1 MSAKSKLLKIAA
13 ASAITTREELTAIVI
28 TTADTILTRDKLTL
42 ERDAAIKEIEERF
55 NLELEILDESIDK
68 NQKRIHTWA
77 VSNRKEYFGTSRTF
91 AVAGHTLEF
100 RQSPGKVETTK
111 GTTQNDV
118 INALLGEDDEIQEKY
133 LSVKAALDKH
143 AILKA
148 FDPDKGSPE
157 DRTKLENLG
166 LTITAPDLFT
176 FKPNQST
183 VNG

>member
-13 ASAITTREELTAIVI
+13 SSAITTREELTAIVI

-42 ERDAAIKEIEERF
+42 ER
-55 NLELEILDESIDK
+55 ESIDK

-148 FDPDKGSPE
+148 FDPDKGNPE

-166 LTITAPDLFT
+166 LTISAPDLFT

-183 VNG
+183 VQS

>member
-13 ASAITTREELTAIVI
+13 AAAITTREELTAIVI

-55 NLELEILDESIDK
+55 NLELELLDESIKK
-68 NQKRIHTWA
+68 NEKRIHTWA
-77 VSNRKEYFGTSRTF
+77 VSNRKEYFGPARTF
-91 AVAGHTLEF
+91 TVAGHTLEF
-100 RQSPGKVETTK
+100 RQSPGKVDTAK
-111 GTTQNDV
+111 SITQEDV
-118 INALLGEDDEIQEKY
+118 INSLLGEENAFQEKY

-148 FDPDKGSPE
+148 FDPDKGNPE

-166 LTITAPDLFT
+166 LTISAPDLFT

-183 VNG
+183 VQS

>member
-1 MSAKSKLLKIAA
+1 MSAKSKLLKLAS

-28 TTADTILTRDKLTL
+28 TTADTILSRDKLVL
-42 ERDAAIKEIEERF
+42 ERDAALKEIEERF
-55 NLELEILDESIDK
+55 NLELEILDESIEK

-77 VSNRKEYFGTSRTF
+77 VSNRKEYFGGNRTF
-91 AVAGHTLEF
+91 QVAGHILEF

-118 INALLGEDDEIQEKY
+118 INALLGEDDDIQEKY
-133 LSVKAALDKH
+133 LAVKATLDKH

-148 FDPDKGSPE
+148 FDTEKGNPDDK
-157 DRTKLENLG
+157 DKLEKLG
-166 LTITAPDLFT
+166 LTVTAPDLFT

-183 VNG
+183 VKA